1 MSRRQAGLV
10 GMLPALRWA
19 RALFWMSLLHVS
31 MLALISTSP
40 AVGQPLPNNTVSVDP
55 AVIGRQ
61 LRAAI
66 ALGEQARARLSSPG
80 TDDNTT
86 IHQLLDTMYRQVR
99 RALGNLNDRKAITK
113 FPDPLLDMQINKV
126 TFAWNTI
133 RRPVDGFF
141 NSPAKE
147 EWKAAAAQDLQIT
160 MATLRQVEAVL
171 P

>member
-1 MSRRQAGLV
+1 MIGYRNSSCTAVAQAGFEAGFEPRIV
-10 GMLPALRWA
+10 FR
-19 RALFWMSLLHVS
+19 S
-31 MLALISTSP
+31 
-40 AVGQPLPNNTVSVDP
+40 
-55 AVIGRQ
+55 
-61 LRAAI
+61 
-66 ALGEQARARLSSPG
+66 
-80 TDDNTT
+80 DDNTT

>member
-10 GMLPALRWA
+10 AVMPLRRRD
-19 RALFWMSLLHVS
+19 RALFGVALLYVS
-31 MLALISTSP
+31 MIALITASP
-40 AVGQPLPNNTVSVDP
+40 VVGQPLPNNSVSVEP

-61 LRAAI
+61 VRAAI
-66 ALGEQARARLSSPG
+66 ALGEQARVRLSSPG
-80 TDDNTT
+80 TDDNTGV
-86 IHQLLDTMYRQVR
+86 HQLLDTMYRQVR

-113 FPDPLLDMQINKV
+113 FPDPLLDLEINKV

-147 EWKAAAAQDLQIT
+147 EWKAGAAQDLQVT
-160 MATLRQVEAVL
+160 MATLRQVEAML